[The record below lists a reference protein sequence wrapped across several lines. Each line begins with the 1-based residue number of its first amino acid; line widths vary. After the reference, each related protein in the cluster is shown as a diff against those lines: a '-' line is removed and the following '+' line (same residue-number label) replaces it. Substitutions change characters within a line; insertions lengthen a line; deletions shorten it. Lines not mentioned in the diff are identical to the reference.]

1 MENRDKVIVAA
12 VAAAY
17 IATGAGVVAAY
28 DDKYNVDPG
37 TAAITDEVVER
48 IENGEKVEVTCK
60 SDGDCEVTN

>member
-17 IATGAGVVAAY
+17 IATSAAVVGAY
-28 DDKYNVDPG
+28 DDKYNVDPN

-48 IENGEKVEVTCK
+48 IEKGEKVEVTCN

>member
-17 IATGAGVVAAY
+17 VATGAGIATAY
-28 DDKYNVDPG
+28 NDKYNADPD

-48 IENGEKVEVTCK
+48 IEKGEKVEVTCHQ
-60 SDGDCEVTN
+60 DGDCEVTN

>member
-1 MENRDKVIVAA
+1 MENKDKVIVAA

-17 IATGAGVVAAY
+17 VATGAGVVVAY
-28 DDKYNVDPG
+28 NDKYNADPD